1 MTNKNKY
8 VVPVCVLFLIGLF
21 ITFIIAVS
29 GCNSCKTNSQTCGR
43 KGSVSGSSNGYRYDP
58 EIYEKS
64 GGMAGYS
71 TSYRDTSPEGGGYIN
86 YPYVQTVPWWFNTP
100 RYWGIYLRRYPY
112 YMNALRSH
120 LISYRDNGYFPQS
133 LLVPV
138 VSHDWRGGG
147 RRGRGRFGRRGRGR
161 GRKEDEE
168 GEDGGD

>member
-1 MTNKNKY
+1 MPNKNKY
-8 VVPVCVLFLIGLF
+8 VVPLCVLFLIGLL
-21 ITFIIAVS
+21 ITFIVS
-29 GCNSCKTNSQTCGR
+29 VYSCDSCKTNSKNCS
-43 KGSVSGSSNGYRYDP
+43 GSVSGSSNGYRYDP

-138 VSHDWRGGG
+138 VSHDWMGRRGRRRRGRG
-147 RRGRGRFGRRGRGR
+147 RRGRGRR
-161 GRKEDEE
+161 ED
-168 GEDGGD
+168 DGSD